1 MKLSVDLY
9 QLREK
14 FGDRKAIEMA
24 AQAGFDGIDFPYFW
38 ENEREEV
45 LGDNY
50 LEYAKEIRGY
60 LDEAGIEC
68 TQAHA
73 PFSIAYGCTFSES
86 DPAFLRIVRSM
97 ESASVLGAKQIV
109 VHAITVP
116 KEVDLKS
123 YNLEFYKSLLPYCEK
138 FGIRI
143 AVENLFQRTGI
154 IVHLKGKLGSPKE
167 LNAMVEMLD
176 SPWVMACVD
185 IGHAALTGHEPE
197 EFIAGMNPAY
207 IKTLHV
213 QDNDYIEDRHT
224 LPFVGE
230 LDWEAITAALKG
242 VGYTGDLVF
251 EVAHFIRKFPD
262 VLVPKAL
269 QLAVSVGRYLIS
281 KIEK

>member
-9 QLREK
+9 ALREK
-14 FGDRKAIEMA
+14 FGERKAIEMA

-38 ENEREEV
+38 NNEREEV
-45 LGDNY
+45 LGESY

-73 PFSIAYGCTFSES
+73 PFSIAYGCTFNES

-97 ESASVLGAKQIV
+97 ESASILGAKQIV

-116 KEVDLKS
+116 KEVDLKT

-138 FGIRI
+138 FDIRM
-143 AVENLFQRTGI
+143 AVENLFQRDGI
-154 IVHLKGKLGSPKE
+154 ILHMKGKLGSPQE

-176 SPWVMACVD
+176 SPWAIACVD
-185 IGHAALTGHEPE
+185 IGHAALTGYEPE
-197 EFIAGMNPAY
+197 AFIAEMNPAY

-230 LDWEAITAALKG
+230 LNWEGITTALKE
-242 VGYTGDLVF
+242 VGYTGDLIF
-251 EVAHFIRKFPD
+251 EVAHYLRKFPD
-262 VLVPKAL
+262 TLVPEAMR
-269 QLAVSVGRYLIS
+269 LAASVGRYLIS
-281 KIEK
+281 RIEK